1 MSSNR
6 GDPKLD
12 ESFILPIRSAEIA
25 RSNPRSKKDTD
36 SADAALAEREG
47 FALSFASLLVAHSRL
62 GNFLSVASCSFIL
75 PIRSAEIAR
84 SNPTS
89 KKDTDSADAA
99 LAERE
104 GFEPPMGLHP

>member
-1 MSSNR
+1 MPVRLEMSSNR

-36 SADAALAEREG
+36 SAD
-47 FALSFASLLVAHSRL
+47 V
-62 GNFLSVASCSFIL
+62 
-75 PIRSAEIAR
+75 
-84 SNPTS
+84 
-89 KKDTDSADAA
+89 A

>member
-1 MSSNR
+1 MS
-6 GDPKLD
+6 DF
-12 ESFILPIRSAEIA
+12 ESITGR
-25 RSNPRSKKDTD
+25 
-36 SADAALAEREG
+36 
-47 FALSFASLLVAHSRL
+47 LVD
-62 GNFLSVASCSFIL
+62 L